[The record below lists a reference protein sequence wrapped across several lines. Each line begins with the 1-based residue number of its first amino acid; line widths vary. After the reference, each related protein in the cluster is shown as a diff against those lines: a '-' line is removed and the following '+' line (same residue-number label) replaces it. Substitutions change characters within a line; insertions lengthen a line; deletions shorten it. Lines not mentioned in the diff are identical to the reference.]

1 MHGLIILRYKLRQYN
16 VQFKQNFHQER
27 DNQIQ
32 SEWPRALAKT
42 KKENKLLEDNDTI
55 HSYWD
60 VISLIVHQLTRH
72 KCQKII
78 NKKAKGY

>member
-42 KKENKLLEDNDTI
+42 KKENKN
-55 HSYWD
+55 S
-60 VISLIVHQLTRH
+60 
-72 KCQKII
+72 KI
-78 NKKAKGY
+78 